1 MSVEQPYRE
10 QRKIDPTL
18 GEKLND
24 GLPNNDNRI
33 EIGPTQLAYS
43 EWAAVGLTLPD
54 LGAMREYRW
63 QRLTQ
68 HIVCLLYT
76 SPSPRD

>member
-18 GEKLND
+18 GEKLGDGSPND
-24 GLPNNDNRI
+24 DNRI

-43 EWAAVGLTLPD
+43 EWAAAGLTLPD
-54 LGAMREYRW
+54 LGAMRE
-63 QRLTQ
+63 LSLI
-68 HIVCLLYT
+68 HISEPTRPY
-76 SPSPRD
+76 